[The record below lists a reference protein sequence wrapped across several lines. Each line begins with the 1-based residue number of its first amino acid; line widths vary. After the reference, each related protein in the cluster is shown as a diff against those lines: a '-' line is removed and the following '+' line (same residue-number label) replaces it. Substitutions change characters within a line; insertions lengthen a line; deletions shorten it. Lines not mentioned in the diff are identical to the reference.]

1 MKHITL
7 KEMLETEV
15 YNILNGYPINST
27 YYWKDGDNQYHKIV
41 ELDLLR
47 GRFITNN
54 GDFSEFEWELDE
66 SRIYMEIK

>member
-41 ELDLLR
+41 ELDLLS
-47 GRFITNN
+47 GRFKTDNE
-54 GDFSEFEWELDE
+54 DCS
-66 SRIYMEIK
+66 